1 MLKISQLGRS
11 REEEKKQRIV
21 QWYRSC
27 ESTWDH
33 CPYHKGTIEER
44 VNTRRAPPLVA
55 NVPFFY
61 RFFLKDSFPKMVKS
75 GAEEQSQLWRSVE

>member
-44 VNTRRAPPLVA
+44 VNTRRAPTQETMFGRSQWDG
-55 NVPFFY
+55 NY
-61 RFFLKDSFPKMVKS
+61 YKS
-75 GAEEQSQLWRSVE
+75 TQDGN